1 MELIRIS
8 DRKLKIMLTPAD
20 MIQFEFNAERLGE
33 DSEQMRRSFRLLMR
47 EVRRKIGFDMDD
59 RKISVQY
66 FPSREG
72 GCEMFVS
79 SLPGNSEKKERPAQD
94 QKPTLPVRPTGR
106 QAGTFRRDGAY
117 RFDSLEKL
125 LQVCSRLRAIGYIG
139 ESAAFRDEKK
149 RYYLLLNTL
158 SASPFSVPE
167 ELCFLVEYGDV
178 ENAAMTK
185 IYLREHAA
193 LLCRNAVE
201 HLGRLV

>member
-20 MIQFEFNAERLGE
+20 MIQFEFNTERLGE

-79 SLPGNSEKKERPAQD
+79 SLPGNAEKKDHAPANS
-94 QKPTLPVRPTGR
+94 KSALPVRAAQR
-106 QAGTFRRDGAY
+106 QAGFRRDGAY
-117 RFDSLEKL
+117 RFDSLERL
-125 LQVCSRLRAIGYIG
+125 LRVCKRLRSVGYIG
-139 ESAAFRDEKK
+139 ESAAFRDEKN

-158 SASPFSVPE
+158 SASPFSAPE
-167 ELCFLVEYGDV
+167 ELAFLTEYG
-178 ENAAMTK
+178 ESGNAPMLK
-185 IYLREHAA
+185 IYLREHAS
-193 LLCRNAVE
+193 LLCRDAVE
-201 HLGRLV
+201 QLGALA